1 MERRQ
6 ESNLNT
12 IMQEMRDQQ
21 AKREEELQKI
31 LLDKQKE
38 IESLRETESDRSQI
52 ASQLKQMF
60 QEERAGANAEMQ
72 DFLKTF
78 QKQKEETAARLANLP
93 PEYRAELEEQKNEA
107 RRVHDLAEAKE
118 LENNPA

>member
-107 RRVHDLAEAKE
+107 RRAHDLEEAKE

>member
-1 MERRQ
+1 
-6 ESNLNT
+6 
-12 IMQEMRDQQ
+12 MQEMRDQQ

-107 RRVHDLAEAKE
+107 RRAHDLEEAKE